1 MNPQETIL
9 DLELQWFR
17 TSMIISNLCDYCDA
31 YIHVKGTIRVP
42 NTGAAADPNN
52 RNKKVKLKNYA
63 PVTNCIS

>member
-1 MNPQETIL
+1 
-9 DLELQWFR
+9 
-17 TSMIISNLCDYCDA
+17 MIISNLCDYGDA

-52 RNKKVKLKNYA
+52 RNKKVKLKNCA

>member
-1 MNPQETIL
+1 
-9 DLELQWFR
+9 
-17 TSMIISNLCDYCDA
+17 MIISNLCDYCDA
-31 YIHVKGTIRVP
+31 YIHVKGTIRVL